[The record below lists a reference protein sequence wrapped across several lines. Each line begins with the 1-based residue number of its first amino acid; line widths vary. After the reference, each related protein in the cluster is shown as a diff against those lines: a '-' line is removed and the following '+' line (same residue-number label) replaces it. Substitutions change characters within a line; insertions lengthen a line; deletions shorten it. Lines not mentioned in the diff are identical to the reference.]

1 FVQTGVISG
10 IPTASVMAAPLTFR
24 ITDSG
29 SPAQTATANLT
40 LTITPPPGITI
51 TNMSLAGGVVGTPYI
66 QTLSAIGG
74 IGAYTWQLTGG
85 TLPAGLTLNSSTGVI
100 SGTPTSAVTAASL
113 SFKVTDSSSPAQ
125 SASALLAL
133 TIAPTP
139 GPLTITTTSLNIGLL
154 NTPYSQTLGVTG
166 GTMPYSWKL
175 LTGRLPGGL
184 SLNPL
189 TGEISGTPVVGVS
202 GSFLIFQVTDASS
215 TSQTAT
221 QALTLSIALNLPIL
235 RMVPTSLANGVVNTP
250 YSQTLIATG
259 GTAPYTWELFAGTL
273 PLGLS
278 LNTFT
283 GVISGTPTA
292 IANAI
297 PLAFKVTDSGTP
309 AQNELGIFKLTITT
323 PFTGFFAVTTTSLN
337 SGIVGAPYSQ
347 TLTASGGTPPYTWKS
362 TGGRLP
368 FGLTLNQ
375 ATGELSGVPSAEV
388 AGSFVTFQVADSS
401 SPAQTATASFVA
413 IIKPAN

>member
-1 FVQTGVISG
+1 
-10 IPTASVMAAPLTFR
+10 
-24 ITDSG
+24 
-29 SPAQTATANLT
+29 
-40 LTITPPPGITI
+40 
-51 TNMSLAGGVVGTPYI
+51 
-66 QTLSAIGG
+66 
-74 IGAYTWQLTGG
+74 
-85 TLPAGLTLNSSTGVI
+85 
-100 SGTPTSAVTAASL
+100 
-113 SFKVTDSSSPAQ
+113 
-125 SASALLAL
+125 
-133 TIAPTP
+133 
-139 GPLTITTTSLNIGLL
+139 
-154 NTPYSQTLGVTG
+154 
-166 GTMPYSWKL
+166 
-175 LTGRLPGGL
+175 
-184 SLNPL
+184 
-189 TGEISGTPVVGVS
+189 
-202 GSFLIFQVTDASS
+202 
-215 TSQTAT
+215 
-221 QALTLSIALNLPIL
+221 
-235 RMVPTSLANGVVNTP
+235 
-250 YSQTLIATG
+250 
-259 GTAPYTWELFAGTL
+259 LFAGTL